1 MSAPAGDI
9 PYGVAI
15 AAGAL
20 IAFPHSA
27 LMTVAHAA

>member
-1 MSAPAGDI
+1 M

-20 IAFPHSA
+20 TIFPQTAWSA
-27 LMTVAHAA
+27 LLAG